1 MSANIVYKDYESV
14 SEVWKYFL
22 RAENGLNAKCKLC
35 KKILKTKD
43 RSPRGLYVHL
53 KSIHKI
59 DTKTKNVISPPP
71 LPLPPPSSNTGAT
84 NQNME
89 LVTASA
95 STSNVSPESPG
106 SSAPVPPARKKR
118 QKITDHF
125 LPVEDTSMEKK
136 VSRMVAKDGLPFRVF
151 CTSKDMRDLFN
162 SSGHK
167 LPMSPNTIKL
177 IVMNYG
183 MTLKMKIMRE
193 LAQLKENDHRFTL
206 TFDEWTS
213 SMNKRYMNVNVHTF
227 FNGNALFWNLGLIRV
242 FGSMP
247 AESGVSILKT
257 KLIEFGLIL
266 EKDII
271 NITTDGASVM
281 KKLGRLIS
289 LSHQLCYA
297 HGVQLGIIDT
307 IYKKQTDVEESVIE
321 SENVENDDE
330 IPLEM
335 DEISSTGS
343 DSEDDVFH
351 CSMPRIEVDLDAEYA
366 GIIEKVRKLVKLFK
380 RSPTKNYTLQIYVK
394 QEFGKDIKLQLDC
407 KTRWSSLADMISTF
421 IRIKLCVSKA
431 LIDLSLE
438 ADPNYSLNA
447 EEHAVLA
454 NLDKA
459 FQPVKLAVEV
469 LCRQDT
475 DLAIAETT
483 LRFMIRKLE
492 ELKTPLAEKLAGSLR
507 KRIVERRTNLTAC
520 LLYIR
525 DPAKYQADK
534 EEFAKDETFKLPPK
548 NMIRTE
554 IKSLIE
560 RLHPQVPQHS
570 LTNSQTQTNSD
581 PSWSIASTSAATAND
596 VAEFDNDEND
606 DNEPLSSLSET
617 RKSISL
623 QEELQETLTAAFK
636 EPRDRK
642 LTTNSLEALIKK
654 EMNLYESGGSKGEL
668 LQFVDN
674 CLRSV
679 VPTSVESERAFSA
692 AGYLANKIRSRL
704 ADDSLD
710 ILCFLR
716 SYFQNNS

>member
-1 MSANIVYKDYESV
+1 MSADIVYKDYVSV
-14 SEVWKYFL
+14 SEVWKHFL
-22 RAENGLNAKCKLC
+22 RAENGLSAKCKLC

-43 RSPRGLYVHL
+43 RSPRGLHVHL
-53 KSIHKI
+53 KSTHKI
-59 DTKTKNVISPPP
+59 DTKNVHSSSSASTVEESEVQIISPP
-71 LPLPPPSSNTGAT
+71 PLPPPSSNTG
-84 NQNME
+84 
-89 LVTASA
+89 
-95 STSNVSPESPG
+95 SNVSLE
-106 SSAPVPPARKKR
+106 SSALELPARKKR

-167 LPMSPNTIKL
+167 LPKSPNTIKL
-177 IVMNYG
+177 IVMDYG
-183 MTLKMKIMRE
+183 MTLKMKIKRE
-193 LAQLKENDHRFTL
+193 LAQLKEDDHKFTL

-213 SMNKRYMNVNVHTF
+213 SMNKRYMNVNVHTYLK
-227 FNGNALFWNLGLIRV
+227 GKAVFWNLGLIRV

-247 AESGVSILKT
+247 AENGVSILKT
-257 KLIEFGLIL
+257 KLTEFGLIL

-289 LSHQLCYA
+289 PSHQLCYA

-307 IYKKQTDVEESVIE
+307 IYKKQTDVEEEEPVTVTE
-321 SENVENDDE
+321 SENDNEVSF
-330 IPLEM
+330 EM
-335 DEISSTGS
+335 DEVSSTDS
-343 DSEDDVFH
+343 DDDVFH
-351 CSMPRIEVDLDAEYA
+351 CSIPRMEVDLVAEYA

-380 RSPTKNYTLQIYVK
+380 RSPTKTDTLQIYVK
-394 QEFGKDIKLQLDC
+394 QEFGKDIKLQQDC

-421 IRIKLCVSKA
+421 NRIKLCVSKA
-431 LIDLSLE
+431 LIDLGLE
-438 ADPNYSLNA
+438 ADPNYSLSA
-447 EEHAVLA
+447 EEHTVLV

-469 LCRQDT
+469 LCRRDT

-507 KRIVERRTNLTAC
+507 KRIIERRTNLTAC

-534 EEFAKDETFKLPPK
+534 EEFAKDGTFKLPAK
-548 NMIRTE
+548 NVIRTE

-560 RLHPQVPQHS
+560 RLHSQHCV
-570 LTNSQTQTNSD
+570 TNSQTQINSD
-581 PSWSIASTSAATAND
+581 PSWSIASTSAAAASD
-596 VAEFDNDEND
+596 VIEFDDDYN
-606 DNEPLSSLSET
+606 DNEPLSSLSEA
-617 RKSISL
+617 RKNISL
-623 QEELQETLTAAFK
+623 EEELQETLTAFK
-636 EPRDRK
+636 EPRDRDRK
-642 LTTNSLEALIKK
+642 LTTNSLESLIKK

-668 LQFVDN
+668 LQFADN

-692 AGYLANKIRSRL
+692 AGYLASKIRSRL

-716 SYFQNNS
+716 SYFQNHSI

>member
-1 MSANIVYKDYESV
+1 MSANIVYNDYVSV
-14 SEVWKYFL
+14 SEVWKHFL
-22 RAENGLNAKCKLC
+22 RAENGLSAKCKLC

-43 RSPRGLYVHL
+43 RSPSGLHVHL
-53 KSIHKI
+53 KAIHKI
-59 DTKTKNVISPPP
+59 DTKTKNVVEVSEVQVISS
-71 LPLPPPSSNTGAT
+71 PPPSSNTGST
-84 NQNME
+84 NQNMG

-95 STSNVSPESPG
+95 STSNVSPESPK
-106 SSAPVPPARKKR
+106 SSEPARKKK

-125 LPVEDTSMEKK
+125 LRVEDTSMEKK

-167 LPMSPNTIKL
+167 LPKSPNTIKL

-227 FNGNALFWNLGLIRV
+227 LNGNAVFWNLGLIRV

-257 KLIEFGLIL
+257 KLTEFGLIL

-289 LSHQLCYA
+289 PSHQLCYA

-307 IYKKQTDVEESVIE
+307 IYQKQTDVEEPVIE
-321 SENVENDDE
+321 SDNEENDVE
-330 IPLEM
+330 MSYEM

-343 DSEDDVFH
+343 EDDGFH
-351 CSMPRIEVDLDAEYA
+351 CSIHRIEVDLNAEYA

-380 RSPTKNYTLQIYVK
+380 RSPTKTDTLQIYVK

-421 IRIKLCVSKA
+421 NKIKLCVSKA
-431 LIDLSLE
+431 LIDLCLE
-438 ADPNYSLNA
+438 ADPNYSLSA
-447 EEHAVLA
+447 EEHAVLV

-469 LCRQDT
+469 LCRRDT
-475 DLAIAETT
+475 DLAVAETT

-492 ELKTPLAEKLAGSLR
+492 EQKTPLAEKLAGSLR

-548 NMIRTE
+548 NVVRTE

-560 RLHPQVPQHS
+560 RLHSQHS

-581 PSWSIASTSAATAND
+581 PSWSISSTSSASATAND
-596 VAEFDNDEND
+596 IAEFSVDCNE
-606 DNEPLSSLSET
+606 NEPFSSISET

-623 QEELQETLTAAFK
+623 QEELQETLTAFK

-642 LTTNSLEALIKK
+642 LTMNSLESLIKK

-668 LQFVDN
+668 LQFADV

-692 AGYLANKIRSRL
+692 TGYLASKIRSRL

-716 SYFQNNS
+716 SYFHNNS

>member
-1 MSANIVYKDYESV
+1 MSENIVFKDYASV
-14 SEVWKYFL
+14 SEIWKYFL
-22 RAENGLNAKCKLC
+22 RAENGLSAKCKLC

-43 RSPRGLYVHL
+43 RSPRGLHVHL

-59 DTKTKNVISPPP
+59 DTKNVISPPP
-71 LPLPPPSSNTGAT
+71 LPLPLPSSN
-84 NQNME
+84 NQNTE
-89 LVTASA
+89 LVT
-95 STSNVSPESPG
+95 ESPG
-106 SSAPVPPARKKR
+106 SSAPVPPASKK

-125 LPVEDTSMEKK
+125 LFLPVENNSVEKK

-151 CTSKDMRDLFN
+151 CTSKDIRDLFN

-167 LPMSPNTIKL
+167 LPTSPNSIKL

-183 MTLKMKIMRE
+183 MTLKMKIARD
-193 LAQLKENDHRFTL
+193 LAQLKENDQRFTL
-206 TFDEWTS
+206 TLDEWTS
-213 SMNKRYMNVNVHTF
+213 SMNKRYMNVNAHTF
-227 FNGNALFWNLGLIRV
+227 LNENALFWNLGLIRV

-289 LSHQLCYA
+289 PSHQLCYA

-307 IYKKQTDVEESVIE
+307 IYKKQTDVEEPIE
-321 SENVENDDE
+321 SENKDNDNE

-335 DEISSTGS
+335 DEISNSSTGS
-343 DSEDDVFH
+343 DSEDDIFH
-351 CSMPRIEVDLDAEYA
+351 CSLPRIQVELDAEYA

-380 RSPTKNYTLQIYVK
+380 RSPTKNDTLQIYVK

-431 LIDLSLE
+431 LIDLCLD
-438 ADPNYSLNA
+438 ADPDYSLNA

-459 FQPVKLAVEV
+459 FQPIKLAVEV

-475 DLAIAETT
+475 DLATAETT

-492 ELKTPLAEKLAGSLR
+492 ELKTPLAEKLAVSLR

-534 EEFAKDETFKLPPK
+534 EDFAKDETFKLLPK
-548 NMIRTE
+548 TVIRAE

-560 RLHPQVPQHS
+560 RLYPQYS
-570 LTNSQTQTNSD
+570 LNSQTQTNSE
-581 PSWSIASTSAATAND
+581 PSCSTASTSAATADNID
-596 VAEFDNDEND
+596 EFDDY
-606 DNEPLSSLSET
+606 DNEPLSCLSET

-623 QEELQETLTAAFK
+623 QEELQATLTAAFK
-636 EPRDRK
+636 EPRDRR
-642 LTTNSLEALIKK
+642 LPTNSLEGLIKK
-654 EMNLYESGGSKGEL
+654 EMNLYESGGSKGEI

-716 SYFQNNS
+716 SYFQNNP

>member
-1 MSANIVYKDYESV
+1 MSANIVYNDYVSV
-14 SEVWKYFL
+14 SKVWKHFL
-22 RAENGLNAKCKLC
+22 RAENGLSAKCKLC
-35 KKILKTKD
+35 KRILKTKD
-43 RSPRGLYVHL
+43 RSPRGLHVHL

-59 DTKTKNVISPPP
+59 DTKTKNVVEVSKVQVISPP
-71 LPLPPPSSNTGAT
+71 PLPPPSSNTGST

-95 STSNVSPESPG
+95 STSNVSTESPE
-106 SSAPVPPARKKR
+106 SSAPAPSARKKR

-136 VSRMVAKDGLPFRVF
+136 VSRMVAKDGIPFRVF
-151 CTSKDMRDLFN
+151 CTCKDMRDLFN
-162 SSGHK
+162 SSRHK
-167 LPMSPNTIKL
+167 LPKSPNTIKL

-206 TFDEWTS
+206 PFDEWTS

-227 FNGNALFWNLGLIRV
+227 LNGNAVYWNLGLIRV

-257 KLIEFGLIL
+257 KLTEFGLIL

-307 IYKKQTDVEESVIE
+307 IYKKQTDVEKPVIE
-321 SENVENDDE
+321 SENEENGDE
-330 IPLEM
+330 IYFEM
-335 DEISSTGS
+335 DEISTTDS

-351 CSMPRIEVDLDAEYA
+351 CSIPRIEVDLDAEYA
-366 GIIEKVRKLVKLFK
+366 GIIEKVRKLVKFLK
-380 RSPTKNYTLQIYVK
+380 DHLLKLILCICSK

-407 KTRWSSLADMISTF
+407 ETRWSSLADMISTF
-421 IRIKLCVSKA
+421 NRIKLCVSKA
-431 LIDLSLE
+431 LIDLGLE
-438 ADPNYSLNA
+438 ADPNYSLSA
-447 EEHAVLA
+447 EEHAVLV

-469 LCRQDT
+469 LCRRDT

-525 DPAKYQADK
+525 DPAKYQANK

-548 NMIRTE
+548 NVVRTE

-560 RLHPQVPQHS
+560 RLHSQHS
-570 LTNSQTQTNSD
+570 LINSQTQTNSD
-581 PSWSIASTSAATAND
+581 PSWSIASTSADTAND
-596 VAEFDNDEND
+596 NAEFNDQDNK
-606 DNEPLSSLSET
+606 PLSSLSET

-642 LTTNSLEALIKK
+642 LTTNSLESLIKK
-654 EMNLYESGGSKGEL
+654 EMKLYESGGSKGEL
-668 LQFVDN
+668 LQFADD

-679 VPTSVESERAFSA
+679 VPTSHQVTKRPSFH
-692 AGYLANKIRSRL
+692 LQQKTLRSSPRLKPLDQRL
-704 ADDSLD
+704 AST
-710 ILCFLR
+710 
-716 SYFQNNS
+716 